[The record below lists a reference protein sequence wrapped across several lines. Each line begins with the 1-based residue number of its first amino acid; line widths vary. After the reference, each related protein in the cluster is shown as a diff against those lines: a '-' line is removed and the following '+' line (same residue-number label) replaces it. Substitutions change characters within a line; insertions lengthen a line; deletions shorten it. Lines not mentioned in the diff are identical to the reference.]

1 MLLSYHEEVFRSQ
14 DIVKKRWTKKTQFR
28 KKKFS
33 RESCNFSCN
42 ERKNGFNKLPNKIW
56 KVIKIRKLFSFK
68 NDRLI
73 YNDTKYIQ
81 KKQSMTL
88 VINQELLEIDL
99 VAPL

>member
-14 DIVKKRWTKKTQFR
+14 YIVRERWIKKAQFR

-68 NDRLI
+68 NDPI
-73 YNDTKYIQ
+73 YDDTKFIQ
-81 KKQSMTL
+81 KKLFESFLQS
-88 VINQELLEIDL
+88 D
-99 VAPL
+99 